1 MWRAFI
7 DAMAEWN
14 SVAICGR
21 LALAILTG
29 TVIGID
35 RGLKRRGAGIKTHA
49 LVCLGSAL
57 VMLTS
62 EYMSMNFDQKADLA
76 RLGAQVISG
85 VGFLG
90 VGTILVTE
98 KQRVRGLTTAAG
110 LWACACVGLAIGIGF
125 VEGAVYTLV
134 FIVVVLRLLNKID
147 IFLQKHAK
155 VFDLYLELENGKSI
169 GLFLQEM
176 RSRNVKTETVETIKN
191 KLPGKF
197 SSLVVTL
204 EVNHYNMRPELIDEI
219 RNFDYVHYVEEM

>member
-85 VGFLG
+85 VDSWG
-90 VGTILVTE
+90 
-98 KQRVRGLTTAAG
+98 
-110 LWACACVGLAIGIGF
+110 
-125 VEGAVYTLV
+125 
-134 FIVVVLRLLNKID
+134 
-147 IFLQKHAK
+147 
-155 VFDLYLELENGKSI
+155 
-169 GLFLQEM
+169 
-176 RSRNVKTETVETIKN
+176 
-191 KLPGKF
+191 
-197 SSLVVTL
+197 
-204 EVNHYNMRPELIDEI
+204 
-219 RNFDYVHYVEEM
+219 

>member
-90 VGTILVTE
+90 GTGNRNRICGRCSLY
-98 KQRVRGLTTAAG
+98 AG
-110 LWACACVGLAIGIGF
+110 IHCCCIAPS
-125 VEGAVYTLV
+125 E
-134 FIVVVLRLLNKID
+134 
-147 IFLQKHAK
+147 
-155 VFDLYLELENGKSI
+155 
-169 GLFLQEM
+169 
-176 RSRNVKTETVETIKN
+176 
-191 KLPGKF
+191 
-197 SSLVVTL
+197 
-204 EVNHYNMRPELIDEI
+204 
-219 RNFDYVHYVEEM
+219 

>member
-76 RLGAQVISG
+76 RLRMCICGPENAK
-85 VGFLG
+85 
-90 VGTILVTE
+90 E
-98 KQRVRGLTTAAG
+98 
-110 LWACACVGLAIGIGF
+110 
-125 VEGAVYTLV
+125 
-134 FIVVVLRLLNKID
+134 LLNHHDNIGNGETKSPGAYHSSRTLGMCLCGSGD
-147 IFLQKHAK
+147 WNR
-155 VFDLYLELENGKSI
+155 VCGRCSLYAGIHCCCIAPSE
-169 GLFLQEM
+169 
-176 RSRNVKTETVETIKN
+176 
-191 KLPGKF
+191 
-197 SSLVVTL
+197 
-204 EVNHYNMRPELIDEI
+204 
-219 RNFDYVHYVEEM
+219 

>member
-85 VGFLG
+85 VGVPGGRHNIGNGETKSPGAYHSSRTLG
-90 VGTILVTE
+90 MCLCGAGDWN
-98 KQRVRGLTTAAG
+98 RVCGRCSLYAG
-110 LWACACVGLAIGIGF
+110 IHCCCIAPS
-125 VEGAVYTLV
+125 E
-134 FIVVVLRLLNKID
+134 
-147 IFLQKHAK
+147 
-155 VFDLYLELENGKSI
+155 
-169 GLFLQEM
+169 
-176 RSRNVKTETVETIKN
+176 
-191 KLPGKF
+191 
-197 SSLVVTL
+197 
-204 EVNHYNMRPELIDEI
+204 
-219 RNFDYVHYVEEM
+219 

>member
-1 MWRAFI
+1 MWCACG

-62 EYMSMNFDQKADLA
+62 EYMSMNFEQKADLA

-125 VEGAVYTLV
+125 VEGALV
-134 FIVVVLRLLNKID
+134 IHPASTTHAQLNEAELAEQGIYPNTIRL
-147 IFLQKHAK
+147 
-155 VFDLYLELENGKSI
+155 SI
-169 GLFLQEM
+169 GTENIRDIIEDLDEAFKA
-176 RSRNVKTETVETIKN
+176 VK
-191 KLPGKF
+191 
-197 SSLVVTL
+197 
-204 EVNHYNMRPELIDEI
+204 
-219 RNFDYVHYVEEM
+219 

>member
-110 LWACACVGLAIGIGF
+110 LWHVPVWVWRLESGLWKVQSIRWYSLLLYCAF
-125 VEGAVYTLV
+125 
-134 FIVVVLRLLNKID
+134 
-147 IFLQKHAK
+147 
-155 VFDLYLELENGKSI
+155 
-169 GLFLQEM
+169 
-176 RSRNVKTETVETIKN
+176 
-191 KLPGKF
+191 
-197 SSLVVTL
+197 
-204 EVNHYNMRPELIDEI
+204 
-219 RNFDYVHYVEEM
+219 

>member
-98 KQRVRGLTTAAG
+98 KQRVLPQQQDFGHAPVWDWQSESD
-110 LWACACVGLAIGIGF
+110 LWKG
-125 VEGAVYTLV
+125 
-134 FIVVVLRLLNKID
+134 
-147 IFLQKHAK
+147 Q
-155 VFDLYLELENGKSI
+155 SI
-169 GLFLQEM
+169 
-176 RSRNVKTETVETIKN
+176 R
-191 KLPGKF
+191 
-197 SSLVVTL
+197 
-204 EVNHYNMRPELIDEI
+204 
-219 RNFDYVHYVEEM
+219 

>member
-110 LWACACVGLAIGIGF
+110 LGHAPVWDWQSESDLWKGQSIRWYSLLLYCAF
-125 VEGAVYTLV
+125 
-134 FIVVVLRLLNKID
+134 
-147 IFLQKHAK
+147 
-155 VFDLYLELENGKSI
+155 
-169 GLFLQEM
+169 
-176 RSRNVKTETVETIKN
+176 
-191 KLPGKF
+191 
-197 SSLVVTL
+197 
-204 EVNHYNMRPELIDEI
+204 
-219 RNFDYVHYVEEM
+219 

>member
-90 VGTILVTE
+90 VGTILVTRNKE
-98 KQRVRGLTTAAG
+98 SGGLPQQQDFG
-110 LWACACVGLAIGIGF
+110 HVPVWVWQSESDLWKVQSIRWYSLLLYCAF
-125 VEGAVYTLV
+125 
-134 FIVVVLRLLNKID
+134 
-147 IFLQKHAK
+147 
-155 VFDLYLELENGKSI
+155 
-169 GLFLQEM
+169 
-176 RSRNVKTETVETIKN
+176 
-191 KLPGKF
+191 
-197 SSLVVTL
+197 
-204 EVNHYNMRPELIDEI
+204 
-219 RNFDYVHYVEEM
+219 